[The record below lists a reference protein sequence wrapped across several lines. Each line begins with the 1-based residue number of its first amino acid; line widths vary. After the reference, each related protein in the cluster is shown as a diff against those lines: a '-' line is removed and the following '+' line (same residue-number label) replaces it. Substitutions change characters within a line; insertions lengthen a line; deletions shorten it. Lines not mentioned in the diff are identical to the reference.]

1 MEAPADAR
9 ASAGATVKISVRSIL
24 GGFHQLQEDTA
35 GILRVDEVDAGIGG
49 SPLGLR
55 EQQPEAALTQ
65 DGTHVIQVVHAV
77 GELLDAGAAVAVQ
90 PFRDGGVLVEG
101 ARSWSLGVLLAL
113 GPVPIMVLRNALL
126 LR

>member
-1 MEAPADAR
+1 MLFR
-9 ASAGATVKISVRSIL
+9 SSIL
-24 GGFHQLQEDTA
+24 GGFHQLQEDAA

-55 EQQPEAALTQ
+55 EQQPEAVLTQ

-101 ARSWSLGVLLAL
+101 GFFITLQVFLKKTCIFVAKTNKTTYNDYKQN
-113 GPVPIMVLRNALL
+113 PYND
-126 LR
+126 

>member
-1 MEAPADAR
+1 MEAPTDAR
-9 ASAGATVKISVRSIL
+9 ASAGATEKTSVRGIL

-65 DGTHVIQVVHAV
+65 DGAHVIQVVHAV

-90 PFRDGGVLVEG
+90 PFRE
-101 ARSWSLGVLLAL
+101 
-113 GPVPIMVLRNALL
+113 LRD
-126 LR
+126 RKSVV